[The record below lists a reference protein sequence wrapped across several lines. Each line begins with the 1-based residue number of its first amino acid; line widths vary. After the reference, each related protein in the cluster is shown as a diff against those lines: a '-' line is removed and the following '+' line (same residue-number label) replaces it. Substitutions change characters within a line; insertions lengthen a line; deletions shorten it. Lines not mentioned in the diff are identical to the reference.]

1 MNTFAIAGHLG
12 SDPKLQSKD
21 DTTWAT
27 LRVAV
32 NGRHTNWFW
41 VTAFGTL
48 AEQIGEKLKKGDGIA
63 ITGELRSTTHEDKE
77 RVELIA
83 KRATFFTKG

>member
-1 MNTFAIAGHLG
+1 MNTFTIAGRLG
-12 SDPKLQSKD
+12 SDPKLQTKD
-21 DTTWAT
+21 ETTWAT

-32 NGRHTNWFW
+32 NGQHTNWFW
-41 VTAFGTL
+41 VTAFGKL
-48 AEQIGEKLKKGDGIA
+48 AETIGEKLKKGDGVA
-63 ITGELRSTTHEDKE
+63 ITGELRSNTHNDKE